1 MGYGLIGLY
10 GVFLI
15 FVGVKGNGSKLMDQ
29 LREDGPGFIP
39 WLVALSVMYFL
50 YKNEKTHRVG
60 VMFAWL
66 IGLGFVLKNFSGM
79 KTEFDKMVNNI
90 KK

>member
-15 FVGVKGNGSKLMDQ
+15 FVGIKGNGAKLMEE
-29 LREDGPGFIP
+29 LRKDGPGFIP

-50 YKNEKTHRVG
+50 YKNEKTHNVG
-60 VMFAWL
+60 VAFAWL
-66 IGLGFVLKNFSGM
+66 IGLGFVLKNFTTM
-79 KTEFDKMVNNI
+79 KNEFSKNS
-90 KK
+90 